1 MKKKLLIF
9 GSGGHALSCAD
20 VINTSKKFILK
31 GVIAENKNSKN
42 ILNVPIVA
50 NNSNYIKLKKRIN
63 NLVIGIGFIKDNK
76 KRTAIF
82 NHAKKNGFKF
92 PTIIAS
98 TAYIS
103 KSSQILEGC
112 IVMHNSTI
120 NADVKIGYN
129 SIINTSSTIEHN
141 VFIGNNC
148 HIAPG
153 SIILGNVKIGNNCFI
168 GAGAVIKNGIK
179 IGHNCF
185 IQANSFVNR
194 DLDNGGII
202 KW

>member
-1 MKKKLLIF
+1 LKKKLLIF

-42 ILNVPIVA
+42 NLNVPIVA
-50 NNSNYIKLKKRIN
+50 NNSNYIKLKKRIS

-82 NHAKKNGFKF
+82 NHAKKNGFNF

-98 TAYIS
+98 TAYVS
-103 KSSQILEGC
+103 TNTQILEGC
-112 IVMHNSTI
+112 IIMHNCTI
-120 NADVKIGYN
+120 NAEVKVGHN
-129 SIINTSSTIEHN
+129 CIINTSSTLEHN
-141 VFIGNNC
+141 VSVGNNC

-153 SIILGNVKIGNNCFI
+153 SIILGNAKIGNNCFI

-185 IQANSFVNR
+185 IQANSFVNK
-194 DLDNGGII
+194 DLKNGELI
-202 KW
+202 K